1 MKDEM
6 IRDLWCEMTDDA
18 AELTAGTSLQL
29 GRDLNLSSVQVSM
42 VSEALTKLICNVLQR
57 TAELL
62 QEVETAGK
70 R

>member
-1 MKDEM
+1 MNDEM
-6 IRDLWCEMTDDA
+6 IRNLWCEMTDDA

-29 GRDLNLSSVQVSM
+29 GRDLNLSSVQVNM

-62 QEVETAGK
+62 QEVEKQG
-70 R
+70 RR